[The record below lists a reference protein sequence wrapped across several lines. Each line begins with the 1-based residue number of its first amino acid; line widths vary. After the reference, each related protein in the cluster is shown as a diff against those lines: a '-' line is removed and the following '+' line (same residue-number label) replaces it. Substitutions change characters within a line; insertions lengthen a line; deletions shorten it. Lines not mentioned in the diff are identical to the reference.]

1 MRPGLTR
8 GSQCCIWMHCM
19 VLHDRV
25 CLKYAVVLGGSV
37 HTPCVVRHRKR
48 INVEFFFCSAAV
60 SNPAYYQ
67 YVSKPASFQN
77 FLERK
82 NIKSYKVT
90 VPKFFLDW
98 TLHMPCKLQF
108 CKPGSPATS
117 QMNSLKIQRYNVTF
131 SLVWWHTE
139 WPSYGL
145 KSSFESNILSF
156 ISRFTS

>member
-1 MRPGLTR
+1 MKSARHRSFKNPEPQARPGLTR
-8 GSQCCIWMHCM
+8 GSLCCIWMHCM
-19 VLHDRV
+19 VLHYCV

-37 HTPCVVRHRKR
+37 HTPRVVRHRKR
-48 INVEFFFCSAAV
+48 IDV

-98 TLHMPCKLQF
+98 TLHPPCKLQF
-108 CKPGSPATS
+108 CKLGSPATS
-117 QMNSLKIQRYNVTF
+117 PMNSLMIQRCNVTF
-131 SLVWWHTE
+131 SLARWHTE
-139 WPSYGL
+139 RPSYSL
-145 KSSFESNILSF
+145 KI
-156 ISRFTS
+156 